1 MSKFSFYFSI
11 FSFYDNFSSANS
23 PPHLIKLLLFLLPL
37 KVFQDPVGHH
47 LREVHPHLQ
56 KKSHSVQGNSS
67 TSMRDKIR
75 PEVQGLNPHLTVV
88 YQSYHSCEVNHTLM
102 YLICRSS
109 SPIFCFLKR
118 CLEIFSSLHTAQFI
132 LFDKN
137 AQLLVGA
144 FYKDMK
150 IHISLQWGALI
161 KRNYVQLF
169 NVSPMMS

>member
-1 MSKFSFYFSI
+1 
-11 FSFYDNFSSANS
+11 
-23 PPHLIKLLLFLLPL
+23 
-37 KVFQDPVGHH
+37 
-47 LREVHPHLQ
+47 
-56 KKSHSVQGNSS
+56 
-67 TSMRDKIR
+67 MRDKIC

-109 SPIFCFLKR
+109 SPIFCFLKKLSR
-118 CLEIFSSLHTAQFI
+118 NIFISLHTAQFI
-132 LFDKN
+132 LFGKYE
-137 AQLLVGA
+137 QLLVGA

-150 IHISLQWGALI
+150 KHISLQWGVLI